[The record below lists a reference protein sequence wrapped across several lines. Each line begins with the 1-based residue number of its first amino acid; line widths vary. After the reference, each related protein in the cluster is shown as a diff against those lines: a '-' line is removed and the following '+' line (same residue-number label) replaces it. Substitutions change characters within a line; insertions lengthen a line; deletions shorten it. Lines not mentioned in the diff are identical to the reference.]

1 MTDLVTDQNGTLVEI
16 PTSAIEDLRAR
27 VQPFKEDP
35 GSLLEALY
43 AAQDEFGY
51 VPREA
56 IEVISEELGY
66 PEAHV
71 YGVVTFYTMF
81 YTEPQATHILRIC
94 RDLSC
99 YINGAV
105 GVIAAAEKKLGIHS
119 GQCTEDRA
127 FKIEQVSCLGQCD
140 RQPVLLD
147 NLAVHGAMTPTRVEE
162 LIDGL
167 RGEAR

>member
-1 MTDLVTDQNGTLVEI
+1 MTDSVTEQKATPAEL
-16 PTSAIEDLRAR
+16 PAAAIEDLRSKI
-27 VQPFKEDP
+27 QPLKEDP

-43 AAQDEFGY
+43 AAQDSFGY

-56 IEVISEELGY
+56 IELISEELGY

-81 YTEPQATHILRIC
+81 YTEPQAAHILRVC
-94 RDLSC
+94 RDLPC
-99 YINGAV
+99 HINGAP

-147 NLAVHGAMTPTRVEE
+147 NLEAHGSMTPARVEE
-162 LIDGL
+162 LIDRL
-167 RGEAR
+167 RGEA